1 MLEGGRQRREAGVDL
16 DHRVTAAQPSR
27 VCGSAAREE
36 RRRPDDGHQDVIA
49 AFVSALPCP
58 LWWRQGVG
66 GAAED
71 AWIGSRRQWL
81 PHFYFINETFWNP
94 LTFDPLPIFKIF

>member
-36 RRRPDDGHQDVIA
+36 RRRPDNGHQDVIA

-71 AWIGSRRQWL
+71 AGSDL
-81 PHFYFINETFWNP
+81 GDNGYLIFILSMKLFGTP
-94 LTFDPLPIFKIF
+94 